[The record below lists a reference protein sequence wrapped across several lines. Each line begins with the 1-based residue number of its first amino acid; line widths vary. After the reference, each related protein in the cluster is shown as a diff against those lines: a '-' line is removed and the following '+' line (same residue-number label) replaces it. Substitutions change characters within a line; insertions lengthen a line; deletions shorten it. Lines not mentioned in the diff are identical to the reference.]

1 MKKKI
6 VVALGRKA
14 LGDNLPEQK
23 EAVRKTAKALAD
35 LIEDGNQLIITHS
48 NGAQVGMIDSAIRD
62 LSRKDSKY
70 TVAPIAVCDAM
81 SQGYIGYDLQ
91 NAIRA
96 ELVAR
101 GLYVPICTII
111 TQARVDAYDDAFFNP
126 TKSIG
131 QPMEKEQADEE
142 VKKGH
147 TMKETPEGFYK
158 MVASPEP
165 LEIVELDSI
174 RALADAGHIVIACGG
189 GGIPV
194 IEQNQHLKGAS
205 AVIEKDIAAAKLAK
219 DLDADVFM
227 ILTNVD
233 KVCLHYQKEN
243 ETALDELS
251 IQDAANQIEAGQFEE
266 GTMLPK
272 IQAAIAFSG
281 AKEGRQTIISSLDKA
296 VSALH
301 GKTGTVIRK

>member
-1 MKKKI
+1 MI
-6 VVALGRKA
+6 VY
-14 LGDNLPEQK
+14 
-23 EAVRKTAKALAD
+23 RKTFENVKKSNINFPVEDQYYTSDNEAIVAD
-35 LIEDGNQLIITHS
+35 GITRDPEGVDDISSCPLTTYIERYPKPSG
-48 NGAQVGMIDSAIRD
+48 
-62 LSRKDSKY
+62 
-70 TVAPIAVCDAM
+70 
-81 SQGYIGYDLQ
+81 
-91 NAIRA
+91 A
-96 ELVAR
+96 ELVAK

-111 TQARVDAYDDAFFNP
+111 TQTRVDAYDDAFFNP

-147 TMKETPEGFYK
+147 TMKETPAGFYK

-174 RALADAGHIVIACGG
+174 RALTDAGHIVIACGG

-219 DLDADVFM
+219 DLDADIFM

-233 KVCLHYQKEN
+233 KVCLNYKKDN

-251 IQDAANQIEAGQFEE
+251 IQDAAKQIEAGQFEE

-272 IQAAIAFSG
+272 IQAAISFSG

-296 VSALH
+296 VNALH